1 MTHSS
6 PQPHDR
12 MMALAVAEAEA
23 AAAHDDVPIG
33 AVVVVDGEV
42 VAAAHNRREVDA
54 DPTAHAEILALRQAA
69 RARGSWRLEG
79 ATLYVTLEPC
89 AMCAGA
95 AVLARIDRM
104 VFGADD
110 PKAGAV
116 GALWDIP
123 RDPRLN
129 HNVEVVRGVR
139 AEECSRL
146 LRSFFAARRR

>member
-1 MTHSS
+1 
-6 PQPHDR
+6 

-42 VAAAHNRREVDA
+42 VAAGHNRREVDA
-54 DPTAHAEILALRQAA
+54 DPTAHAEILALREAA
-69 RARGSWRLEG
+69 RARGSWRLDG

-95 AVLARIDRM
+95 LVLARIDRV

-129 HNVEVVRGVR
+129 HRVEVVRGVR
-139 AEECSRL
+139 GEECSRL
-146 LRSFFAARRR
+146 LKDFFAARRR